1 MKRCKNCKENL
12 PVEPYYFYRNSRNH
26 GDGFE
31 TVCRKCTLNRAKK
44 RWYENIIQR

>member
-1 MKRCKNCKENL
+1 MKKCKCCRRNL
-12 PVEPYYFYRNSRNH
+12 KLDTFNFYRNSRGD